1 MFRAI
6 CIKNGQKIK
15 KGEIVK
21 AFQGFGSGIHY
32 YKRGRFSLNTPTEKF
47 NEFFVPFRDHY
58 VVEKPSKK
66 RWFSKKP
73 KRCFLKVEF
82 RNIPDQLLIALYNHV
97 FSYIELIR
105 QVSPELVMTF
115 SYSIVST
122 LERLEYLYYHLSEKE
137 FLEAVQ
143 DSEQV
148 FLGIYKTA
156 LSIEIEMLPKL
167 QAHNELL
174 ENFKQEN
181 AILKN
186 FYDDLNRKF

>member
-6 CIKNGQKIK
+6 CIKNRESIK

-21 AFQGFGSGIHY
+21 AVQGFGPGIHY
-32 YKRGRFSLNTPTEKF
+32 YKGCRFSLNTPTDKF
-47 NEFFVPFRDHY
+47 NEYFVPFRNHY
-58 VVEKPSKK
+58 VVEKPPKK
-66 RWFSKKP
+66 RLLRKP

-82 RNIPDQLLIALYNHV
+82 RDISDELLVLLYNHV
-97 FSYIELIR
+97 FSYIEYIR
-105 QVSPELVMTF
+105 QISPELIQTF

-122 LERLEYLYYHLSEKE
+122 LERLEFLYYHLPEKE
-137 FLEAVQ
+137 FKEAIV

-156 LSIEIEMLPKL
+156 LSIEVELIPKL
-167 QAHNELL
+167 QNHNELL
-174 ENFKQEN
+174 ANFKQEN

-186 FYDDLNRKF
+186 FYEDLNRKF

>member
-6 CIKNGQKIK
+6 CIKNGEKIR

-21 AFQGFGSGIHY
+21 AVQGFGPGIHY
-32 YKRGRFSLNTPTEKF
+32 YKGCRFSLNTPTEKF
-47 NEFFVPFRDHY
+47 NEYFVPFRDHY
-58 VVEKPSKK
+58 VVEKPPKK
-66 RWFSKKP
+66 RMFSRKP

-82 RNIPDQLLIALYNHV
+82 RNIPDDMLVALYNHV

-105 QVSPELVMTF
+105 QVSAELVLTF

-122 LERLEYLYYHLSEKE
+122 LERLEYLYYHLQPKD
-137 FLEAVQ
+137 FLEAVK

-156 LSIEIEMLPKL
+156 LSIELEMIPKL